1 MGRALKTTDPV
12 RALRFLQQGFEL
24 AEPVQNNWLT
34 GIARMESAAIR
45 AVDGDPH
52 AAARMFLEVFGHWD
66 RAGPG
71 AGAQHWFGLR
81 YVARLLAR
89 LGDAADADAVL
100 STSSGAETGTDA
112 ALAGSRRLS
121 GVEAL
126 ALARGSL
133 LRHCRPV

>member
-1 MGRALKTTDPV
+1 
-12 RALRFLQQGFEL
+12 
-24 AEPVQNNWLT
+24 
-34 GIARMESAAIR
+34 MESAAIR

-89 LGDAADADAVL
+89 LGAAADADAVL
-100 STSSGAETGTDA
+100 STLRRPGTDGALTGSRQLSGA
-112 ALAGSRRLS
+112 
-121 GVEAL
+121 EAL

-133 LRHCRPV
+133 LRHSRPV